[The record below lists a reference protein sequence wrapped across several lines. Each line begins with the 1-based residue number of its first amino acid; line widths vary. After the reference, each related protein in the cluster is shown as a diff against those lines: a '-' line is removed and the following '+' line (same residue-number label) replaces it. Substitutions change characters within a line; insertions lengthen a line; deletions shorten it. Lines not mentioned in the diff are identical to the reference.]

1 MKKRWWHGLL
11 IGLVSALLA
20 VAFEQRGWL
29 ANIEFASWAAR
40 ARLWMRPSPVSDA
53 IRIIFIDQASLD
65 WAAQNFQMGWPW
77 MREAYSPIIDFC
89 RRGGAKAIVLD
100 LLFTEPST
108 YGLGDDEA
116 LGKALAALPDNV
128 VAVFTGTQ
136 AGQTDVWPEDVPPP
150 RWQIEGLE
158 QWLDEARRAV
168 LADPNASFP
177 VTDIRKGA
185 ATLAAVRVE
194 PDPDGVIRR
203 IAPFRLFDGKVLP
216 TLGLAAYLVGAAKE
230 NPPHCRVTDD
240 RLYVGRSI
248 LPLDRKGRAILR
260 FRGPTG
266 TYRAFSAAGIIQS
279 EYAIRDGLRPSI
291 DPYEFEGKYVFLG
304 ASAPGLKDLKPTPV
318 DGDFPG
324 VELHAT
330 LLDNLLDGD
339 AIQDPHPFAV
349 YAALIALCLLAG
361 LAIIRANTIWKTSAA
376 LAIFLLIPV
385 AASAV
390 AYRCGWW
397 WPFAVHETGVAAA
410 LVIGLVVNYATEGR
424 QKRFIKS
431 AFKHYLGETV
441 IDQIL
446 ADPSKL
452 KLGGERRELTMFF
465 SDLEKFST
473 FSEKLEPTQLID
485 LLNEYLSAMGE
496 VLMEEGGYV
505 DKFIGDAIVA
515 FWNAPAT
522 QPDHAV
528 RAIRAALKC
537 QRILA
542 ERQAFFSAKAAGMP
556 VRMRIGL
563 NTGDVVVGNMGSRE
577 RFNYT
582 MLGDAANLAS
592 RLEGANKAF
601 GTFILASESTWRSA
615 AGAAFGRYIGAIR
628 VVGRQQPVRVY
639 EPMAFKPAE
648 LPGWIVDFEKAVAA
662 VEAKDWQTALKIF
675 EKLKDDRPSQVYAR
689 KLKELKGADWD
700 GIWNLTEK

>member
-1 MKKRWWHGLL
+1 MKRRWRHGLL
-11 IGLVSALLA
+11 IGLASALLA
-20 VAFEQRGWL
+20 VAVEQRGWL
-29 ANIEFASWAAR
+29 TNLEFASWTAR
-40 ARLWMRPSPVSDA
+40 ARLWMRPSPFSDA
-53 IRIIFIDQASLD
+53 IRVIFIDQASLD
-65 WAAQNFQMGWPW
+65 WVAQNFQMGWPW
-77 MREAYSPIIDFC
+77 MREAYGPIIDFC

-108 YGLGDDEA
+108 YGLEDDEA
-116 LGKALAALPDNV
+116 LGNTLAALPDNV
-128 VAVFTGTQ
+128 LAVFTGIQ
-136 AGQTDVWPEDVPPP
+136 AGQTDVWPQDVPPP
-150 RWQIEGLE
+150 PWRIEGLE
-158 QWLDEARRAV
+158 RWLDPVRQNV
-168 LADPNASFP
+168 LVDPNASFP
-177 VTDIRKGA
+177 VSEIRRGA
-185 ATLAAVRVE
+185 AALASVRVE
-194 PDPDGVIRR
+194 PDSDGVFRR
-203 IAPFRLFDGKVLP
+203 LPPFRLFDGKVLP
-216 TLGLAAYLVGAAKE
+216 TLGLAAYLVGAGKE
-230 NPPHCRVTDD
+230 NPLTWNVSDD
-240 RLYVGRSI
+240 RLAIGRTR

-260 FRGPTG
+260 YRGPSG
-266 TYRAFSAAGIIQS
+266 TYRAFPAAGIIQA
-279 EYAIRDGLRPSI
+279 EHAIREGLRPAI
-291 DPYEFEGKYVFLG
+291 DPYEFQGKYVFLG
-304 ASAPGLKDLKPTPV
+304 ASAPGLKDLKPTPL
-318 DGDFPG
+318 DGDYPG

-330 LLDNLLDGD
+330 LLDNLLAGDG
-339 AIQDPHPFAV
+339 IRDPHPCAV
-349 YAALIALCLLAG
+349 YTALAAICLLAG
-361 LAIIRANTIWKTSAA
+361 LLITRANSIGKTSAV

-385 AASAV
+385 ASSTV
-390 AYRCGWW
+390 AYRYGWW
-397 WPFAVHETGVAAA
+397 WPFAIQETGVAVA

-522 QPDHAV
+522 QPDHAA

-537 QRILA
+537 QRVLA

-601 GTFILASESTWRSA
+601 GTFILASEATWRSA

-639 EPMAFKPAE
+639 EPMAFKPAD
-648 LPGWIVDFEKAVAA
+648 LPAWIVDFEKAVAA
-662 VEAKDWQTALKIF
+662 VEAKDWHAALKIF

-689 KLKELKGADWD
+689 KLRELRGADWD